1 MKKCPNCGAQ
11 MNDDGLFCTECG
23 KPISQGNVCPHCGA
37 LVNDGDVFC
46 QSCGRKVDE
55 SPSTEMTDSTQKKCA
70 HCGSPIND
78 DDAFCQSCGS
88 PLNGVTISQT
98 TAQVT
103 LSCDEE
109 EAPTDYKKIIIPIV
123 IGLIVLILI
132 GGGWYGYKE
141 YSAYTEKKIAREKF
155 VADSLEQVRRDSIKL
170 AEQKEKERVEAE
182 KISAMR
188 DELSWER
195 VFALMKNIKNQSLA
209 QKCGLEEIYKYEYY
223 QEGEDEEPAVSYD
236 IEIYGR
242 EVKKGTVTENGGY
255 ASVDIISNS
264 DHSCYLEHVCA
275 SDCGYTI
282 AFKDNED
289 ADYFFNKVTENG
301 VIISNESFL
310 IPKKSTFK
318 GIRESD
324 NWEFEDIAYG
334 MSKVQYSEGWYVIYF
349 NPY

>member
-1 MKKCPNCGAQ
+1 MSRLCPNGHEVKDNLRFCPICGAELQEKTMKFCKKCGNERKGTEKFCSKCGTPF
-11 MNDDGLFCTECG
+11 DGIPMTQQPSQ
-23 KPISQGNVCPHCGA
+23 PIFSY
-37 LVNDGDVFC
+37 
-46 QSCGRKVDE
+46 DE
-55 SPSTEMTDSTQKKCA
+55 A
-70 HCGSPIND
+70 
-78 DDAFCQSCGS
+78 
-88 PLNGVTISQT
+88 
-98 TAQVT
+98 
-103 LSCDEE
+103 
-109 EAPTDYKKIIIPIV
+109 EAPIDYKKIIIPIV
-123 IGLIVLILI
+123 IGLIVLAII

-141 YSAYTEKKIAREKF
+141 YSAYTEKKLAREKF